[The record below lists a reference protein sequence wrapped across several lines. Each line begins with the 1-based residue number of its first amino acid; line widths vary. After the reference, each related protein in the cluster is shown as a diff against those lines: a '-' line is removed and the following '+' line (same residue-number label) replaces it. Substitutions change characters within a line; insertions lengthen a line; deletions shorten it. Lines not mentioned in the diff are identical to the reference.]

1 MTSSSGRQWK
11 ESAGQVNTMYSTSG
25 DDLNTTVDNL
35 NLRSYAKYFVIAMLF
50 GLIDNFEKNMPLK
63 FYWKKDKDGKYQYK
77 DGQPEYEIPILGI
90 YDTDTGIGGDNQGL
104 LDVKET
110 VWLSTLE
117 NVGGALVETSATG
130 KTDVTNIIG
139 QNNKLWYFD
148 SGEVNYAI
156 GGSKDGSLYTDSWIQ
171 MLKQIHNNNMP
182 LQVDY
187 NLQDIV
193 DVYYNNYFL
202 KQTNGCGELLFNLT
216 YFSKYL
222 NKYVSNGNIVN
233 QANKLHGRRQQ
244 QIKRWLEKR
253 VVFLDSIFQA
263 MGTYQENQIISPSTV
278 SITSGQSP

>member
-1 MTSSSGRQWK
+1 
-11 ESAGQVNTMYSTSG
+11 
-25 DDLNTTVDNL
+25 
-35 NLRSYAKYFVIAMLF
+35 
-50 GLIDNFEKNMPLK
+50 
-63 FYWKKDKDGKYQYK
+63 
-77 DGQPEYEIPILGI
+77 
-90 YDTDTGIGGDNQGL
+90 
-104 LDVKET
+104 
-110 VWLSTLE
+110 
-117 NVGGALVETSATG
+117 
-130 KTDVTNIIG
+130 
-139 QNNKLWYFD
+139 
-148 SGEVNYAI
+148 
-156 GGSKDGSLYTDSWIQ
+156 
-171 MLKQIHNNNMP
+171 MP